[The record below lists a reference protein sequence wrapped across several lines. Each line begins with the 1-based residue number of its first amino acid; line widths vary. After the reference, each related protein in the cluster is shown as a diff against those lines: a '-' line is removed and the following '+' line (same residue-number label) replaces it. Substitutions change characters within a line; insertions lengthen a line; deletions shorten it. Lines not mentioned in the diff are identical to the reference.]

1 MTTLQVVGAGLPRT
15 GTNSLKAALERL
27 LGGPCY
33 HMLEVFEHLDHA
45 PMWRR
50 ALAGDATGWQE
61 AIQGYVAAVD
71 WPESAIW
78 QQVAEANPAA
88 QVLLSTRK
96 DAETWWSSV
105 DATIM
110 RVLRGDAGETDPEW
124 NAMARELFEQTG
136 LRDGDPEGSMAAYER
151 HNAEVRASVP
161 PERLVE
167 WHPGDGWE
175 PLCSALDLP
184 VPDEPFPHLNTRE
197 DWIKRAAD
205 APGR

>member
-1 MTTLQVVGAGLPRT
+1 MTTLQIVGAGLPRT

-50 ALAGDATGWQE
+50 ALAGDATGWEE
-61 AIQGYVAAVD
+61 ALDGHVAAVD
-71 WPESAIW
+71 WPESAVW
-78 QQVAEANPAA
+78 QQVATANPTAP
-88 QVLLSTRK
+88 VLLSMRK

-110 RVLRGDAGETDPEW
+110 RVLRGDEGETDPEW
-124 NAMARELFEQTG
+124 RAMALELFEQTG
-136 LRDGDPEGSMAAYER
+136 LRDGDPDGCIAAYQR
-151 HNAEVRASVP
+151 HNAEVRASIP

-175 PLCSALDLP
+175 PLCSALDVA

-197 DWIKRAAD
+197 DWDRRASD
-205 APGR
+205 ASEG